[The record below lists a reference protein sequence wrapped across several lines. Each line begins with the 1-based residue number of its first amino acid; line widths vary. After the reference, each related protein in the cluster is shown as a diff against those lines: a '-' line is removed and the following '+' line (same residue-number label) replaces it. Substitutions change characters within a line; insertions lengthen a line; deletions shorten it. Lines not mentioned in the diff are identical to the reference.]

1 MLAHKE
7 HSKEKTEPKI
17 IRSSSL
23 VLPDPYLET
32 NSPTHHHIRPDQQ
45 HKEIVISSSAMCTLH
60 MEETMHKFLSVI
72 KHFQTPSISKGHFEE
87 TAIGLATWFPLKTH
101 IRRETLN
108 IPPFL

>member
-1 MLAHKE
+1 MFAHKE

-32 NSPTHHHIRPDQQ
+32 NSPTHHHIGPDKQ
-45 HKEIVISSSAMCTLH
+45 HKEIVISSTAMCTLH

-72 KHFQTPSISKGHFEE
+72 KHFQTPSIYKGDVEE
-87 TAIGLATWFPLKTH
+87 TAIGLATWFPLKDTYTK
-101 IRRETLN
+101 RN
-108 IPPFL
+108 PYIPPFL